1 MVGVVNLKEWAA
13 ATGVSY
19 ATARRRYES
28 GTLPVPAYRL
38 GRLIMVGEP
47 ITGARVETGQTVVY
61 ARVSSVDQKTDLDR
75 QVARVT
81 VWATGQGLGVDR
93 VVTEVGSA
101 LDGHRERFL
110 ALLRD
115 PAVSTIVVEH
125 RDRFAR
131 FGAEYVEAA
140 LTAQGRRL
148 LVVDPAEVDD
158 DLVRDV
164 TEILTSLCARLYGR
178 RAAANRAR
186 RAVEVATESG
196 PA

>member
-1 MVGVVNLKEWAA
+1 VNLKEWAKRE
-13 ATGVSY
+13 GVHPV
-19 ATARRRYES
+19 TAYRWFRE
-28 GTLPVPAYRL
+28 GKLPVPARRV
-38 GRLIMVGEP
+38 GGLILVQP
-47 ITGARVETGQTVVY
+47 PADPALAETVVVY
-61 ARVSSVDQKTDLDR
+61 ARVSSADQRVDLDR

-81 VWATGQGLGVDR
+81 AWATGRNLAVAR

-101 LDGHRERFL
+101 LNGRRKKFL

-115 PAVSTIVVEH
+115 PAVTTIVVEH

-131 FGAEYVEAA
+131 FGAEYVEASLA
-140 LTAQGRRL
+140 AQGRRL

-178 RAAANRAR
+178 RAAANRAE
-186 RAVEVATESG
+186 RAVAAATSG
-196 PA
+196 DAE

>member
-1 MVGVVNLKEWAA
+1 MTAYRWFRDGKQPVAAHRVGGLILVDPPAA
-13 ATGVSY
+13 AGP
-19 ATARRRYES
+19 AGITA
-28 GTLPVPAYRL
+28 
-38 GRLIMVGEP
+38 
-47 ITGARVETGQTVVY
+47 VY
-61 ARVSSVDQKTDLDR
+61 ARVSSADQRADLDR

-81 VWATGQGLGVDR
+81 AGAAAEGMPVAR

-101 LDGHRERFL
+101 LNGKRRKLL

-115 PAVSTIVVEH
+115 EAVTAIVVEH

-140 LTAQGRRL
+140 LSAQGLRL

-164 TEILTSLCARLYGR
+164 TETLTSQCARLYGR
-178 RAAANRAR
+178 RAARAM
-186 RAVEVATESG
+186 AAMETTDG
-196 PA
+196 

>member
-1 MVGVVNLKEWAA
+1 MSQ
-13 ATGVSY
+13 GVSY
-19 ATARRRYES
+19 ATARRWFEA
-28 GTLPVPAYRL
+28 GKLPVPAYQA
-38 GRLIMVGEP
+38 GRLIVIGDP
-47 ITGARVETGQTVVY
+47 APAARPGVTVAY
-61 ARVSSVDQKTDLDR
+61 ARVSSADQKPDLDR

-81 VWATGQGLGVDR
+81 AWVTGQGLPVDR

-101 LDGHRERFL
+101 LNGRRRKFL

-115 PAVSTIVVEH
+115 PSVTTIATEH

-140 LTAQGRRL
+140 LAAAGRRL
-148 LVVDPAEVDD
+148 LVADPAGVDD

-178 RAAANRAR
+178 RAAASRA
-186 RAVEVATESG
+186 AKALAAMESG
-196 PA
+196 DG